1 MEYVVIW
8 VGCAV
13 ACYFVAKSKGRNAG
27 GWAVAGFFFSLI
39 ALLIVALLPK
49 RQVFQHP
56 YHAQLGAY
64 GNPLQYSP
72 QPGFGSPTPYAPQS
86 YPQQSLPQ
94 TGAPPA
100 PYVVPPPIHPQHR
113 ASAPASG
120 ASGNEQQTSVGNVS
134 VELARLGALHRAGQM
149 SDADFEAAKRRLLGR

>member
-1 MEYVVIW
+1 MEFVIIW
-8 VGCAV
+8 IGCAI
-13 ACYFVAKSKGRNAG
+13 ACYFVAKNKGRNAA

-56 YHAQLGAY
+56 YHAQPGAY
-64 GNPLQYSP
+64 GIPQHYNP
-72 QPGFGSPTPYAPQS
+72 QPGYGTPQP
-86 YPQQSLPQ
+86 YPQHSLP
-94 TGAPPA
+94 TTAAAPA

-113 ASAPASG
+113 ASAASPG
-120 ASGNEQQTSVGNVS
+120 PSGSEPQATVGNVS

-149 SDADFEAAKRRLLGR
+149 SDADFEAARRRLLGR

>member
-1 MEYVVIW
+1 VEFVVIW

-39 ALLIVALLPK
+39 ALLIVALLPR

-56 YHAQLGAY
+56 YH
-64 GNPLQYSP
+64 S
-72 QPGFGSPTPYAPQS
+72 QPGTYGIPQHYNQQPGYGTQQP
-86 YPQQSLPQ
+86 YPQQPLP
-94 TGAPPA
+94 TTAPAPA

-113 ASAPASG
+113 TSAASPGPSGSDHRAP
-120 ASGNEQQTSVGNVS
+120 VGNVR

-149 SDADFEAAKRRLLGR
+149 SDADFEAARRRLLGR